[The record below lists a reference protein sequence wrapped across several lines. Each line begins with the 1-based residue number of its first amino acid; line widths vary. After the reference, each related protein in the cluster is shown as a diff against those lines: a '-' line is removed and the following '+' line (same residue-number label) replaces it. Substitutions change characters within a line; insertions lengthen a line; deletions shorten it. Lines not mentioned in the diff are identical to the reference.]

1 MGEHSGDRFNFDSIH
16 QIGSQRSR
24 WGGEEPMEL
33 LYISSP
39 SSLGLESVINNGLS
53 REDEEETQVRNLSK
67 IDESS
72 MLRFMLLFVISKN
85 H

>member
-1 MGEHSGDRFNFDSIH
+1 
-16 QIGSQRSR
+16 
-24 WGGEEPMEL
+24 MEL